1 MEIEIIEMKPV
12 ITYSHTELTQNQLV
26 AIHQF
31 SNTKN
36 DDGTVIHVVSPPL
49 AVGRMAVSGNELK
62 MRREADEKGKAVLV
76 LHTWKDNLWEM
87 GKKGDVPPG
96 TLLGAEDRTSENEGD
111 EIVEMGEQNTE
122 ATREHKEKRNEMTEI
137 EMTPK
142 ITYTSQEI
150 TDLLTRSLVHAIS
163 TQLSSLPSTSF
174 PILSSQL
181 YANYMLPCRP
191 AYPTSVLIP
200 AAAMDDTADV
210 DLAEIHIDPSDIT
223 IKASSHKSLTTFL
236 KAAEKS
242 SLLALKP
249 VKQKSRGDLM
259 VTGVNARHPEVLS
272 ANSYVT
278 VAEIETKR
286 AKRRAR
292 EEKAEKE
299 REMSERGVEVRQ
311 MWKPHLASVGLFEDM
326 GAR

>member
-1 MEIEIIEMKPV
+1 MGRIIC
-12 ITYSHTELTQNQLV
+12 
-26 AIHQF
+26 
-31 SNTKN
+31 
-36 DDGTVIHVVSPPL
+36 
-49 AVGRMAVSGNELK
+49 GRWGKE
-62 MRREADEKGKAVLV
+62 RRCSTR
-76 LHTWKDNLWEM
+76 H
-87 GKKGDVPPG
+87 
-96 TLLGAEDRTSENEGD
+96 LLGAEDRTSENEGD

-122 ATREHKEKRNEMTEI
+122 ATREHKEKRNETNEI

-142 ITYTSQEI
+142 IRILVRI

-200 AAAMDDTADV
+200 AAAMDDTEDV

-242 SLLALKP
+242 SLLALK
-249 VKQKSRGDLM
+249 SRE
-259 VTGVNARHPEVLS
+259 T
-272 ANSYVT
+272 
-278 VAEIETKR
+278 EIQ
-286 AKRRAR
+286 RR
-292 EEKAEKE
+292 
-299 REMSERGVEVRQ
+299 
-311 MWKPHLASVGLFEDM
+311 FN
-326 GAR
+326 